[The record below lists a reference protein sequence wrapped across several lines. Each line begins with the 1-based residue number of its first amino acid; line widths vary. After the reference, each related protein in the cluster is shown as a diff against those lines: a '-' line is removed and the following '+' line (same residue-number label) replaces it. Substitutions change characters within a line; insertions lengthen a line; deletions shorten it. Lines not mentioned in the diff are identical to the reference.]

1 MKWLKVTGLGIA
13 IWGLS
18 LLWPEVNRVLTP
30 SLTIGLALGL
40 GVGMLIY
47 ILSQQNHH
55 GAGQNHLT
63 DPVPVVLMR

>member
-30 SLTIGLALGL
+30 SLTIGLIVGL
-40 GVGMLIY
+40 GIGMLVY
-47 ILSQQNHH
+47 ILSQQNDH

-63 DPVPVVLMR
+63 DPVPVVLMG